1 MTRQLSNLEGRYKIN
16 IDQLGVLNLKRP
28 KRLMLTHNN
37 KAELFYKYRT
47 FPVMS
52 VYRIYVVNLDQV
64 PSTVNLIADVFHT
77 ESWFF

>member
-1 MTRQLSNLEGRYKIN
+1 
-16 IDQLGVLNLKRP
+16 
-28 KRLMLTHNN
+28 
-37 KAELFYKYRT
+37 
-47 FPVMS
+47 MS